1 MNRKYIMKQQMSITR
16 ALVELKKLNDR
27 INTAIQNGRY
37 ICRTVGKNA
46 NTKLVDATGTVDQM
60 KTKIQASFDAVDA
73 LIGNRERI
81 KSAIVLSNATTMV
94 QVLGRT
100 ISVAEAI
107 ELKSTVTLR
116 QTYLA
121 LMRGQLMRETAEV
134 NKVNAALDA
143 TIETS
148 LNAIYGSEKSKI
160 DENTYK
166 SVAGPQ
172 KEQKEA
178 ALLDPCKIEDRIA
191 KLTEEIEELSSSLD
205 FTLSESNARTIVEV

>member
-1 MNRKYIMKQQMSITR
+1 MKQQMSITR

-27 INTAIQNGRY
+27 IAGAVQNGKF
-37 ICRTVGKNA
+37 ISRTVGKNA
-46 NTKLVDATGTVDQM
+46 NIKLADATGTVDQM
-60 KTKIQASFDAVDA
+60 KAKIQASFDTVDS

-81 KSAIVLSNATTMV
+81 KAAIVLSNATTMV

-116 QTYLA
+116 QSFLTVL
-121 LMRGQLMRETAEV
+121 RSQLMRETVAV
-134 NKVNAALDA
+134 NSVNTALDA

-178 ALLDPCKIEDRIA
+178 ALLDPCKIEDRIV

-205 FTLSESNARTIVEV
+205 FTLSESNARTIIEV

>member
-1 MNRKYIMKQQMSITR
+1 MKQQMSITR

-27 INTAIQNGRY
+27 INAAIHSGRY
-37 ICRTVGKNA
+37 VCRTVGKNA

-60 KTKIQASFDAVDA
+60 KTKIQASYDTVDA

-81 KSAIVLSNATTMV
+81 KAAIVLSNATTMV
-94 QVLGRT
+94 QVMGRT

-107 ELKSTVTLR
+107 ELKSTVALR
-116 QTYLA
+116 QTYVTM
-121 LMRGQLMRETAEV
+121 MRTQLMRETAEV
-134 NKVNAALDA
+134 NKINALLDV

-178 ALLDPCKIEDRIA
+178 ALLDPCKIDDRIA
-191 KLTEEIEELSSSLD
+191 KMTAEIEEINSELD
-205 FTLSESNARTIVEV
+205 FTLSESNARTVVEV

>member
-1 MNRKYIMKQQMSITR
+1 MKQQMSITR

-27 INTAIQNGRY
+27 INTAIQSGKF
-37 ICRTVGKNA
+37 ISRTVGKNTNA
-46 NTKLVDATGTVDQM
+46 KLAEGLGTVDQM
-60 KTKIQASFDAVDA
+60 KAKIQASFDAVDS
-73 LIGNRERI
+73 LIANRERI
-81 KSAIVLSNATTMV
+81 KAAIVLSNATTMV

-100 ISVAEAI
+100 ITVAEAI
-107 ELKSTVTLR
+107 ELKSTVALR
-116 QTYLA
+116 QSYLT
-121 LMRGQLMRETAEV
+121 LMRTQLMRETASV
-134 NKVNAALDA
+134 NSVNIALDA
-143 TIETS
+143 TIEAS

-178 ALLDPCKIEDRIA
+178 ALLDPCKIEDRIV